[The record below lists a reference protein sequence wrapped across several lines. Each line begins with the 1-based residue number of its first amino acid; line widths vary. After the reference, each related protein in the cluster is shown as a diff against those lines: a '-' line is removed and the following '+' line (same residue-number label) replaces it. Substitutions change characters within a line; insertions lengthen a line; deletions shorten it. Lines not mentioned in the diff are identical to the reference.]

1 MKRIVLV
8 FITSFLSLLSFSQKI
23 NKIINA
29 DEVGK
34 IEEKLSSDEMAGRK
48 TFSAEIDNA
57 ADVIA
62 KEFKKINSNFWVTAA
77 TIFRSFR

>member
-1 MKRIVLV
+1 
-8 FITSFLSLLSFSQKI
+8 
-23 NKIINA
+23 
-29 DEVGK
+29 
-34 IEEKLSSDEMAGRK
+34 MAGRK